1 MDSKPAVQAP
11 AVPVLAEEAGPV
23 GNVID
28 QATANLIARVN
39 AVSLT
44 AEDLMLASA
53 EIHKLPLATCNRE
66 ARTRCLA
73 PMFKEQGYKAFAI
86 NYRLEAMGRI
96 LRSGKLPNCWVLPGM
111 VQEPVFLA
119 AAKEP
124 ILFTKEEPFFEPES
138 FLTFVLENA
147 GVDGHA

>member
-1 MDSKPAVQAP
+1 MLS
-11 AVPVLAEEAGPV
+11 
-23 GNVID
+23 IWW
-28 QATANLIARVN
+28 
-39 AVSLT
+39 
-44 AEDLMLASA
+44 LASMML
-53 EIHKLPLATCNRE
+53 IVS
-66 ARTRCLA
+66 
-73 PMFKEQGYKAFAI
+73 AI
-86 NYRLEAMGRI
+86 SHGRI